1 MREAQSGV
9 MREAQSSATR
19 DTLWRRAD
27 FRNLIAALGISHL
40 GAKIAREALPLA
52 AVLALGAGPLA
63 MSGISVASTVPTL
76 LMALHAGAFLDRVR
90 RRPVMILADFIR
102 CLILLS
108 VPVAAMLG
116 MLSIAQLCIVAFC
129 VSAATLAFDIADQA
143 YLPGLVGHDQVLK
156 ANAAKEA
163 ADAST
168 EIVGPPLG
176 GLLVQAIG
184 APLAI
189 LANAF
194 SYLLSALF
202 LLRIKTGER
211 AEIRLQQP
219 DIRREI
225 RAGIAVLWRDPV
237 LRPLLYAR
245 FIRTFFGGMLGPF
258 YVLYLVRDLQVSPF
272 MLGLIV
278 AVGGA
283 ASLIGA
289 ALAPRLAAALPVG
302 PGLILAFAVKT
313 LGLAC
318 VPLAGLALGLSP
330 VLVIGLLMLQQLL
343 SDGSTGYF
351 AVLERTLRQRRVA
364 PELLGRAGATTRL
377 VNDAPVPFA
386 AILGGLVAESHGIDL
401 VLWLAVTGYALSPVV
416 AFFSDMRKVTRV

>member
-1 MREAQSGV
+1 M
-9 MREAQSSATR
+9 AT
-19 DTLWRRAD
+19 DQNIWHRAD
-27 FRNLIAALGISHL
+27 FRNLIAALGVSHL
-40 GAKIAREALPLA
+40 GAKIAREALPLT
-52 AVLALGAGPLA
+52 AVLVLGAGPLA
-63 MSGISVASTVPTL
+63 MSGISVASTLPTI
-76 LMALHAGAFLDRVR
+76 LMALHAGAFLDRMR
-90 RRPVMILADFIR
+90 RRPAMIVADLIR

-108 VPVAAMLG
+108 VPLAALLG
-116 MLSIAQLCIVAFC
+116 VMSVAQLCIVAFC

-143 YLPGLVGHDQVLK
+143 YLPGLVGRDRVLQ

-163 ADAST
+163 TDASS

-176 GLLVQAIG
+176 GLLVQVIG
-184 APLAI
+184 GPLTI
-189 LANAF
+189 LINAV

-202 LLRIKTGER
+202 LLRIKAVES
-211 AEIRLQQP
+211 AEVHLQHP
-219 DIRREI
+219 DLRREI
-225 RAGIAVLWRDPV
+225 REGIAVLWRDSV
-237 LRPLLYAR
+237 LRPLLFAR

-258 YVLYLVRDLQVSPF
+258 YVLYLVRDLAVSPL
-272 MLGLIV
+272 MLGVIV

-318 VPLAGLALGLSP
+318 LPLAGLALGVSP
-330 VLVIGLLMLQQLL
+330 IWVIGLLMLQQLL

-351 AVLERTLRQRRVA
+351 AVLERSLRQRRVA

-386 AILGGLVAESHGIDL
+386 AILGGLLAEAYGIDL
-401 VLWLAVTGYALSPVV
+401 VLWIAIAGYALSPAV
-416 AFFSDMRKVTRV
+416 AFCSDVRKVKDV

>member
-1 MREAQSGV
+1 MRDAQPSV
-9 MREAQSSATR
+9 MREA
-19 DTLWRRAD
+19 LWRRAD
-27 FRNLIAALGISHL
+27 FRNLIAALGTSHL
-40 GAKIAREALPLA
+40 GAKIAREALPLT
-52 AVLALGAGPLA
+52 AVLVLGAGPLA
-63 MSGISVASTVPTL
+63 MSGITVASTLPTI
-76 LMALHAGAFLDRVR
+76 LMALHAGAFLDRMR
-90 RRPVMILADFIR
+90 RRPAMIAADLVR

-108 VPVAAMLG
+108 VPLAAMLDL
-116 MLSIAQLCIVAFC
+116 MSIAQLCLVAFC

-143 YLPGLVGHDQVLK
+143 YLPGLVGRNQVLP

-163 ADAST
+163 TDAST

-176 GLLVQAIG
+176 GLLVQVIG
-184 APLAI
+184 GPLTI
-189 LANAF
+189 LINAV

-202 LLRIKTGER
+202 LLRIKAGETE
-211 AEIRLQQP
+211 EIRLHP
-219 DIRREI
+219 SNIRGEI
-225 RAGIAVLWRDPV
+225 RAGISVLWRDSV
-237 LRPLLYAR
+237 LRPLLFAR

-258 YVLYLVRDLQVSPF
+258 YVLYLVRDLAISPL
-272 MLGLIV
+272 MLGVIV
-278 AVGGA
+278 AVGGG

-330 VLVIGLLMLQQLL
+330 WLVIGLLMLQQLL

-386 AILGGLVAESHGIDL
+386 AILGGLLAEAHGIDL
-401 VLWLAVTGYALSPVV
+401 VLWLAIAGYAFAPVV
-416 AFFSDMRKVTRV
+416 AFFSDVRKVKDI